1 MIAVLV
7 WFLHSTE
14 HSVIMKVDDDVMLDP
29 RRLDQVITLDVTSSL
44 CCLPESSHQPVIW
57 GIWGHGLHSTPV
69 LRSGRY
75 AVTKDQ
81 FPDTTY
87 PSYAMGGFYAISRAA
102 VNEMLNNFG
111 SPSSKPL
118 LHIEDVAITGQLR
131 ERAGLG
137 LVNKWQEVL
146 PWLGIKN
153 RNIGEEQIIKAVVVY
168 LQFVQG
174 GQEGVEAMAAWVWN
188 TVWGRN
194 YTQTREHGESYIGQ
208 N

>member
-1 MIAVLV
+1 MAVLV
-7 WFLHSTE
+7 WFLKSTN
-14 HSVIMKVDDDVMLDP
+14 HPLIMKVDDDVMLDP
-29 RRLDQVITLDVTSSL
+29 RRLDQILSLDTSSH
-44 CCLPESSHQPVIW
+44 CCLPKQPLQPAIW
-57 GIWGHGLHSTPV
+57 GIWGHILHHIPPQ
-69 LRSGRY
+69 RFGRY
-75 AVTKDQ
+75 AVAEDQ
-81 FPDTTY
+81 FPGTAY

-174 GQEGVEAMAAWVWN
+174 GQEGVEAMADWVWN
-188 TVWGRN
+188 KVWGRN
-194 YTQTREHGESYIGQ
+194 YTQIGEHRGSYNGQ
-208 N
+208 S

>member
-1 MIAVLV
+1 
-7 WFLHSTE
+7 
-14 HSVIMKVDDDVMLDP
+14 MKVDDDVLLDP
-29 RRLDQVITLDVTSSL
+29 QRLDQVITLDVNSSL
-44 CCLPESSHQPVIW
+44 CCLPDRPLQPAIW

-75 AVTKDQ
+75 AVAENE

-102 VNEMLNNFG
+102 VTEMLGQYG
-111 SPSSKPL
+111 SSSSKPL

-137 LVNKWQEVL
+137 LVDKWQEVL
-146 PWLGIKN
+146 PWLGIKS
-153 RNIGEEQIIKAVVVY
+153 RKIGELQTHRAVVVY

-174 GQEGVEAMAAWVWN
+174 GQEGLEAMADWVWN
-188 TVWGRN
+188 KVWARN
-194 YTQTREHGESYIGQ
+194 YTLIREGGYHEE